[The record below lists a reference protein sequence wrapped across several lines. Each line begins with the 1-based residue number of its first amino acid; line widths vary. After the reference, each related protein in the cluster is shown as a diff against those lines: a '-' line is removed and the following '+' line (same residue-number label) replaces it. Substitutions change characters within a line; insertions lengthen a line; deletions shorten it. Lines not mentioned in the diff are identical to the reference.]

1 MNYTVARPKLQASS
15 AVKNKKGG
23 IDNYAA
29 LRCQVVLTSLR
40 RRVYAHL
47 FTGFVLAL
55 KLHHSVDLG
64 EEGIIAS
71 LADIHTRMD
80 FGPALADNDRSCVY
94 QLSIVPFHAE
104 VLRIA
109 ISTVSGTSNAFF
121 MSHF

>member
-80 FGPALADNDRSCVY
+80 FGPALADNDGTGRDPLAAIGLHSQALCVT
-94 QLSIVPFHAE
+94 IT
-104 VLRIA
+104 
-109 ISTVSGTSNAFF
+109 TVFR
-121 MSHF
+121 